1 MNCNEEN
8 RRYSLSNAFYCLTS
22 DLARPEQPVD

>member
-8 RRYSLSNAFYCLTS
+8 RRYSLGKPFCCLTS
-22 DLARPEQPVD
+22 DFARPERPVD